1 MADMESQIVE
11 ALRAELTRQAAEESD
26 LSVEGSGSQVSVQ
39 GKIDLEALA
48 MAVAGRV
55 AGGP

>member
-11 ALRAELTRQAAEESD
+11 ALRTELARQAEEESD
-26 LSVEGSGSQVSVQ
+26 LSVEGAGSQVSIQ
-39 GKIDLEALA
+39 GKVDLEALA
-48 MAVAGRV
+48 MAVVGRV